1 MQYTTIIDLNNVLH
15 RAIKCKDPKLFR
27 YALFKLLSIFFMTNH
42 FSYARW
48 MVLCLLELENLDPE
62 IDKILR
68 SGGFSVTFTSSS

>member
-1 MQYTTIIDLNNVLH
+1 
-15 RAIKCKDPKLFR
+15 
-27 YALFKLLSIFFMTNH
+27 MTNH

-68 SGGFSVTFTSSS
+68 SGGFSVTLTSSS